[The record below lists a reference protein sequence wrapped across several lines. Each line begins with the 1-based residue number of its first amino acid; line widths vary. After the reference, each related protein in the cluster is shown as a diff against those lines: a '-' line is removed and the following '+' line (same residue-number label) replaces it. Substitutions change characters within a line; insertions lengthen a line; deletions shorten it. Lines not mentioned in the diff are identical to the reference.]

1 MKVVSFDPTG
11 LPAENQVRF
20 LSESGQG
27 LFQSPEWASAKARD
41 GWRPWGLAAMDGETI
56 CASII
61 ALERR
66 FPGGLSP
73 FGGIWH
79 APRGPVANFEST
91 TGRDGAAALL
101 EALEALVRRRGGTVI
116 RISPDVEAG
125 TFPAGWLE
133 GLGYRPAI
141 GAPWMHT
148 ATFRVDLA
156 REEESILGGMEG
168 RVRSAIRKARR
179 AGIRIDAAKD
189 PASFGVFYAMHRAT
203 GDRNAFS
210 VISGNRMQ
218 RIWEESARG
227 GWGRVFLSRSPG
239 GEPLSGAFVLA
250 PGRRCHYLFGASTP
264 LCRKH
269 HANELL
275 HWEAM
280 KWARKRGCDSYDLEG
295 VAGRLSPGHPL
306 WGNYLFKRGFGGR
319 YVELAGEYERVLR
332 PRLHRILAWGVA
344 RLRAGPPPLKRE
356 KQVVHH
362 A

>member
-1 MKVVSFDPTG
+1 MKVVSFAPTG
-11 LPAENQVRF
+11 ALAERQVKF
-20 LSESGQG
+20 LAERGQG
-27 LFQSPEWASAKARD
+27 LFQSPEWAIAKARD
-41 GWRPWGLAAMDGETI
+41 GWRPWGLAAMDGERI

-79 APRGPVANFEST
+79 APRGPVAKFESSA
-91 TGRDGAAALL
+91 GRAAAAALL
-101 EALEALVRRRGGTVI
+101 ESLGTLVRRRGGTVI
-116 RISPDVEAG
+116 RISPDVAAD

-133 GLGYRPAI
+133 SLGYRPVN

-156 REEESILGGMEG
+156 REEENILGGMEG
-168 RVRSAIRKARR
+168 RVRSAIRKACR
-179 AGIRIDAAKD
+179 AGIRIDAAND
-189 PASFGVFYAMHRAT
+189 SESFGVFHEMHRTT

-210 VISGNRMQ
+210 VISENRMR
-218 RIWEESARG
+218 RIWEESAEG
-227 GWGRVFLSRSPG
+227 GWGRVFLSRLPR

-250 PGRRCHYLFGASTP
+250 PGRRCHYLFGASSP

-280 KWARKRGCDSYDLEG
+280 KWARKRGCDTYDLEG
-295 VAGRLSPGHPL
+295 VAGRLSPGDPL

-319 YVELAGEYERVLR
+319 YVTLAGEYERVLR
-332 PRLHRILAWGVA
+332 PGLHRILEWGVA
-344 RLRAGPPPLKRE
+344 RLRAGPPHLKSE
-356 KQVVHH
+356 KQVAHH